1 METKKNFVMP
11 EIDIVHFDEHDVITA
26 SITGSGEF
34 TVINGVYDLGGWK
47 DF

>member
-11 EIDIVHFDEHDVITA
+11 QIDIVHFDVHDVITA
-26 SITGSGEF
+26 SGGTASLFEGI
-34 TVINGVYDLGGWK
+34 YDVKDGWK